1 MSFLAMIRRAL
12 GLALCALWAGPV
24 CAAHPYLTDDT
35 ATQGSGHWQLE
46 LMLEYQRNPRTAT
59 TAEGTAHQLRKMTV
73 LTPVLTYGLRDT
85 LDVALGL
92 NYMRQR
98 NIEDGLV
105 TSAAEGVSDSTLE
118 LKWRFYEQN
127 GLSLGLKP
135 GLVLPTGDETRGLG
149 TGRVS
154 WAVNFILTKELAP
167 WTLLSNLAYAKA
179 RYRLPADAEANHTHL
194 WRASVGAAYALRDDL
209 QLAGE
214 AGLRTNSAKDDP
226 FMPGQ
231 KGHFIML
238 GLIYSLFDNLD
249 LDVGVRRRQNP
260 AEFHTAILVGAT
272 LRW

>member
-1 MSFLAMIRRAL
+1 MIRRAL
-12 GLALCALWAGPV
+12 GLALCAVWAGPV

-35 ATQGSGHWQLE
+35 GTQGSGHWQLE
-46 LMLEYQRNPRTAT
+46 LMLEYQRNPRTAD
-59 TAEGTAHQLRKMTV
+59 TADAAVHQLRKVTV
-73 LTPVLTYGLRDT
+73 FTPVLTYGLRDT

-98 NIEDGLV
+98 SIDDGVV
-105 TSAAEGVSDSTLE
+105 THAAEGMGDSTLE

-127 GLSLGLKP
+127 GLSLGVKP
-135 GLVLPTGDETRGLG
+135 GLVLPTGDATRGLG

-154 WAVNFILTKELAP
+154 WGVNFILTKELAP
-167 WTLLSNLAYAKA
+167 WTFLANVSYAKA
-179 RYRLPADAEANHTHL
+179 RYSLPADAEANHTHL
-194 WRASVGAAYALRDDL
+194 WRALAGAAYALRADL
-209 QLAGE
+209 RLVGE

-231 KGHFIML
+231 KGHFVML

-249 LDVGVRRRQNP
+249 LDVGVRRRHNA
-260 AEFHTAILVGAT
+260 AEFHTAVLVGAT